1 MMRPYSVAVGSPPRV
16 WGRRRQ
22 RWYSAP
28 RSPVHPHACG
38 EDTCRA
44 RHSASQYGSPPRVWG
59 RPDCAPA
66 VGGRWRFTPT
76 RVGKTNAWRAYP
88 VRIGVH
94 PHACGEDWA
103 ASAAA
108 YAKNGSPPRVWGR
121 PSADSA
127 NTGSAWFT
135 PTRVGKTPARRAT
148 GARSTVHPHAC
159 GEDAAL
165 VSSSTRMAGS
175 PPRVWGRLVG
185 VDTDSTDQRFTPTR
199 VGKTLR
205 SISCMLGHCC
215 RGACISPR
223 SSLSAPPRRLPRAL
237 PSHRWAAA
245 HPTGGT
251 PKPARHGRPACD

>member
-1 MMRPYSVAVGSPPRV
+1 MMRPYPVAGQFTPTRV
-16 WGRRRQ
+16 GRRRQ
-22 RWYSAP
+22 RAGIVP
-28 RSPVHPHACG
+28 LDRRFTHACG
-38 EDTCRA
+38 ESTTYRA

-59 RPDCAPA
+59 RPDCAPTVEPLA
-66 VGGRWRFTPT
+66 VHPHACGEDERLARLSSTYWEFTPT
-76 RVGKTNAWRAYP
+76 RVGKTGRPRQLEA
-88 VRIGVH
+88 VG
-94 PHACGEDWA
+94 
-103 ASAAA
+103 
-108 YAKNGSPPRVWGR
+108 GSPPRVWGR